1 MTFHKNT
8 KNFLAVSLTALML
21 SSVLISVSA
30 EETNDKLP
38 PQTVKDL
45 RYGESLFNFYQSKY
59 FSALTNILV
68 TDAKKPIT
76 KQGDEPELLKGGL
89 FLAYGLINQ
98 AQNVFT
104 KLLNANLPVYTRDRA
119 YYYLGKLFYK
129 KSYYDR
135 AVTALTSITNTLP
148 ANFNDERLHL
158 LSNIYLRRKEY
169 PKAVELLSQFSKDSE
184 WGYYARYNIG
194 VGLIK
199 ENKFEEGIQQL
210 LHVNNLNAHTAE
222 MNALVDKA
230 HLAIGFAYIRNNLP
244 DRAPEFLRQ
253 VRLNGPL
260 SNTALLGL
268 GWAYSSKERH
278 KEAIRPW
285 MALQTRDTVD
295 TAVQESMLAI
305 PYTLEQL
312 NEDSNA
318 LGHYQHAVDL
328 YGQELKSINSV
339 IEIVKGGELIASL
352 TKVLNAEKEDNNF
365 RLTTPPVSIA
375 TPYIEKLIAKHEFQ
389 QAYLNFRDL
398 LFLQKVLNR
407 WSDQLPAYE
416 LMLNERKQ
424 RYQNKLP
431 EIQSDNRLK
440 KLDSLITTKDKFEKK
455 LRRIEQQHDIIALAT
470 AKERKAIAKL
480 TRVAVA
486 IEALKDKQNISE
498 QKHKFHILKGMVL
511 WDLSR
516 EFVPRLWKAEKQLNL
531 VETALAKTES
541 ATKSLKQSWVLA
553 PARFTGFNKKVSEKH
568 IRIVN
573 LKSKLKHLLEQQQRF
588 IVIMA
593 MRELNNKQRALQ
605 NYHARARFSVARLYD
620 KIALSSSKKPEKG
633 NDK

>member
-1 MTFHKNT
+1 
-8 KNFLAVSLTALML
+8 ML

-38 PQTVKDL
+38 TQTVKDL

-68 TDAKKPIT
+68 ADAKNPIT

-135 AVTALTSITNTLP
+135 AVTALTSITSTLP

-169 PKAVELLSQFSKDSE
+169 PKAVELLSQFSENSE

-278 KEAIRPW
+278 KEAMRPW

-312 NEDSNA
+312 NEDPNA
-318 LGHYQHAVDL
+318 LGHYQHAVEL
-328 YGQELKSINSV
+328 YDQELKSINSV

-407 WSDQLPAYE
+407 WSDQFPAYE
-416 LMLNERKQ
+416 LMLSERKQ

-431 EIQSDNRLK
+431 EIQSDNRLV
-440 KLDSLITTKDKFEKK
+440 KLNSLITTKDKFEKK

-470 AKERKAIAKL
+470 AKERKSIAKL

-516 EFVPRLWKAEKQLNL
+516 EFVPRFWKAEKQLNL
-531 VETALAKTES
+531 VEAALAKTKN
-541 ATKSLKQSWVLA
+541 ATKSLKQSWAIA
-553 PARFTGFNKKVSEKH
+553 PARFTGFNEKVSEKH
-568 IRIVN
+568 IRIAN

-605 NYHARARFSVARLYD
+605 NYHARARFAVARLYD
-620 KIALSSSKKPEKG
+620 KIALSSSKEPEQG